1 MLDLNA
7 IGIHQLYTF
16 LLIFGR
22 IGGVFVSAPFVSNRA
37 IPAPVRAGF
46 AAVLSM
52 GITPLIEKQTGPIP
66 DSLPLLAGQVS
77 TDILF
82 GMALGYFAKLLFSA
96 IEMAGYFVDTQMGF
110 GFVNLVNPFS
120 EQQESIMSVFQY
132 QLALTLYILMNGH
145 LLLLGALV
153 KSFSVLPPGAVSPQ
167 ANFGLTVIPMLQL
180 MFSLGFRLALPAVGV
195 LLTMD
200 VAFGLVARMV
210 PQINI
215 FMVGIPAK
223 VIVGLATVALLLPTI
238 SLIVGELITGT
249 MTGLSGLIAGSR

>member
-1 MLDLNA
+1 MNLNLL
-7 IGIHQLYTF
+7 GIHQLYTF
-16 LLIFGR
+16 LLVFGR
-22 IGGVFVSAPFVSNRA
+22 IGGVFVSAPFLSNRA

-52 GITPLIEKQTGPIP
+52 SITPLIERGTGFLPA
-66 DSLPLLAGQVS
+66 SLPLLAGQVS

-82 GMALGYFAKLLFSA
+82 GMALGYFARLLFSA
-96 IEMAGYFVDTQMGF
+96 VEMAGYFVDTQMGF
-110 GFVNLVNPFS
+110 GFVNLINPFS

-153 KSFSVLPPGAVSPQ
+153 ESFHALPPGLVAPHVG
-167 ANFGLTVIPMLQL
+167 FGLSVMPVLQL

-195 LLTMD
+195 LLVMD
-200 VAFGLVARMV
+200 VAFGLVARLV

-223 VIVGLATVALLLPTI
+223 VIVGLATVALLLPTV
-238 SLIVGELITGT
+238 SLIVGEIITGT
-249 MTGLSGLIAGSR
+249 TSGLSALITSSR